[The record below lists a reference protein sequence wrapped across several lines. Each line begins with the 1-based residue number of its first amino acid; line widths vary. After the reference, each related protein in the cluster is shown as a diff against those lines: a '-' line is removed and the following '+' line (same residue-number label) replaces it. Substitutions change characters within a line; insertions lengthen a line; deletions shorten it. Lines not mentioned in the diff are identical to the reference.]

1 MGGRQLLNGWK
12 TVVEW
17 MEDSCWMG
25 GRQLLN
31 GWKTIVYIFYLKVP
45 VMMVFK
51 T

>member
-1 MGGRQLLNGWK
+1 M
-12 TVVEW
+12 
-17 MEDSCWMG
+17 D

-51 T
+51 A